1 MKKYTYEEKERDHKN
16 SWINCFHGGKTLF
29 LYKNNHECCW
39 DYKWETKTLK
49 LFVIITIPDHSLP
62 TSGPASGSCLIQPKE
77 KETKKNPFLHLFLF
91 INIAADSAEL
101 ARSAAHPKSFAAKS
115 IIIITSGDEFPVM
128 VAQFAAACTH
138 NDILLS
144 LAGLPCR

>member
-1 MKKYTYEEKERDHKN
+1 M
-16 SWINCFHGGKTLF
+16 L
-29 LYKNNHECCW
+29 
-39 DYKWETKTLK
+39 LK
-49 LFVIITIPDHSLP
+49 LFVISIPEHSRPSSLLYP
-62 TSGPASGSCLIQPKE
+62 SGPVSGSHLIQPIE
-77 KETKKNPFLHLFLF
+77 KKTNIYIYPSLHLFLF

-144 LAGLPCR
+144 LAGLLCR

>member
-1 MKKYTYEEKERDHKN
+1 M
-16 SWINCFHGGKTLF
+16 
-29 LYKNNHECCW
+29 
-39 DYKWETKTLK
+39 
-49 LFVIITIPDHSLP
+49 TIPDRSVP
-62 TSGPASGSCLIQPKE
+62 TSGPASGSCLIQLKE
-77 KETKKNPFLHLFLF
+77 KETKKKSRPPYFLF
-91 INIAADSAEL
+91 INIAVDSAEL

-128 VAQFAAACTH
+128 EAEFAAACTH